1 MMSNELDKQEEI
13 FGEYG
18 NKFFMAKDDYEEED
32 EVYADLQKKFKKY
45 IMLNKQITSMDQEL
59 KLWKKK
65 NENFVEKNSDLII
78 ENDSLR
84 EKLSV
89 LHNEK
94 EKLTLDLKQI
104 SKYVVSENEFE
115 KLQKE
120 NIDLQSKIKYLEKT
134 LFKFIEGRNNFEK
147 PLGCQKQS
155 LDKSCPGYDPYKQSQ
170 TKPIFITSMSIDIQK
185 VTCHF
190 YNQRGHYMLIVLF
203 KTIHIIKV

>member
-1 MMSNELDKQEEI
+1 
-13 FGEYG
+13 
-18 NKFFMAKDDYEEED
+18 MAKDDYEEED

-65 NENFVEKNSDLII
+65 NENSVEKNSDLII

-120 NIDLQSKIKYLEKT
+120 NIDLQSKIKDLEKT

-155 LDKSCPGYDPYKQSQ
+155 LDKSCLGYDPYKQSQ

-185 VTCHF
+185 VTCRS
-190 YNQRGHYMLIVLF
+190 YNQQGHYMLIVLL